1 MPFEVVFDGAKE
13 FADLIATASNLIDEA
28 AFKFTEEGISM
39 RAMDPSRVVLI
50 DLNLPESIFSKYE
63 VEEPETIGI
72 NMDQFKK
79 ILKRGK
85 AKDTLILRKG
95 DENFLEITFEG
106 TAKRTF
112 RLPLIDVEELEL
124 ELPEL
129 PFTAKVVL
137 LGEVLKEGIKDASL
151 VSDAIKFIAKE
162 NEFTMKAEGETNEVE
177 IRLTLEDEGLLDL
190 EVEEE
195 TKSAYGIRYLS
206 DMVKGIGKADEVILR
221 FGNEMP
227 LQMEYMIRDEGR
239 LTFLLAPRVEGVTS
253 LNSFLRW
260 ERGYSEA
267 QGTPGGRALKYGFKR
282 T

>member
-13 FADLIATASNLIDEA
+13 FADIIATASNLIDEA

-50 DLNLPESIFSKYE
+50 DLNLPQSIFSKYE
-63 VEEPETIGI
+63 VEEEETIGV

-79 ILKRGK
+79 VLKRGK

-95 DENFLEITFEG
+95 EDNFLEVTFEG
-106 TAKRTF
+106 TARRTF

-129 PFTAKVVL
+129 PFTAKVVV
-137 LGEVLKEGIKDASL
+137 LGEVLKEAVKDASL
-151 VSDAIKFIAKE
+151 VSDAIKFIATE
-162 NEFTMKAEGETNEVE
+162 NEFIMKAEGETNEVE

-190 EVEEE
+190 EVKEE
-195 TKSAYGIRYLS
+195 TKSAYGISYLS
-206 DMVKGIGKADEVILR
+206 DMIKGIGKADEVILN

-227 LQMEYMIRDEGR
+227 LQMEYPIRDEGR
-239 LTFLLAPRVEGVTS
+239 LVFLLAPRVE
-253 LNSFLRW
+253 
-260 ERGYSEA
+260 E
-267 QGTPGGRALKYGFKR
+267 
-282 T
+282 

>member
-13 FADLIATASNLIDEA
+13 FADIIATASNLIDEA

-50 DLNLPESIFSKYE
+50 DLNLPQSIFSKYE
-63 VEEPETIGI
+63 VEEEETIGV

-79 ILKRGK
+79 VLKRGK

-95 DENFLEITFEG
+95 EDNFLEVTFEG
-106 TAKRTF
+106 TARRTF

-129 PFTAKVVL
+129 PFTAKVVV
-137 LGEVLKEGIKDASL
+137 LGEVLKEAVKDASL
-151 VSDAIKFIAKE
+151 VSDAIKFIATE
-162 NEFTMKAEGETNEVE
+162 NEFVMKAEGETNEVE

-190 EVEEE
+190 EVKEE
-195 TKSAYGIRYLS
+195 TKSAYGISYLS
-206 DMVKGIGKADEVILR
+206 DMIKGIGKADEVILN

-227 LQMEYMIRDEGR
+227 LQMEYPIRDEGR
-239 LTFLLAPRVEGVTS
+239 LVFLLAPRVE
-253 LNSFLRW
+253 
-260 ERGYSEA
+260 E
-267 QGTPGGRALKYGFKR
+267 
-282 T
+282 

>member
-13 FADLIATASNLIDEA
+13 FANLIATASNLIDEA

-79 ILKRGK
+79 VLKRGK

-95 DENFLEITFEG
+95 EDNFLEVTFEG

-129 PFTAKVVL
+129 PFTAKVVV
-137 LGEVLKEGIKDASL
+137 LGEVLKEAVKDASL
-151 VSDAIKFIAKE
+151 VSDAIKFIATE
-162 NEFTMKAEGETNEVE
+162 SEFIMKAEGETNEVE
-177 IRLTLEDEGLLDL
+177 IKLTLEDEGLLDL
-190 EVEEE
+190 EVKEE
-195 TKSAYGIRYLS
+195 TKSAYGISYLS
-206 DMVKGIGKADEVILR
+206 DMIKGIGKADEVILN

-227 LQMEYMIRDEGR
+227 LQMEYPIRDEGR
-239 LTFLLAPRVEGVTS
+239 LVFLLAPRVE
-253 LNSFLRW
+253 
-260 ERGYSEA
+260 E
-267 QGTPGGRALKYGFKR
+267 
-282 T
+282 

>member
-1 MPFEVVFDGAKE
+1 MKMPFEVVFDGAKE

-63 VEEPETIGI
+63 VEEPETVGI

-129 PFTAKVVL
+129 PFTAKVVV
-137 LGEVLKEGIKDASL
+137 LGEVLKEAVKDASL
-151 VSDAIKFIAKE
+151 VSDAIKFIATE
-162 NEFTMKAEGETNEVE
+162 NEFIMKAEGETQEVE
-177 IRLTLEDEGLLDL
+177 IKLTLEDEGLLDL

-195 TKSAYGIRYLS
+195 TRSAYGISYLS
-206 DMVKGIGKADEVILR
+206 DMIKGIGKADEVILR

-227 LQMEYMIRDEGR
+227 LQMEYLIRDEGK
-239 LTFLLAPRVEGVTS
+239 LVFLLAPRVE
-253 LNSFLRW
+253 
-260 ERGYSEA
+260 E
-267 QGTPGGRALKYGFKR
+267 
-282 T
+282 